1 MKEQT
6 LGDMKKLITLFA
18 FIGLLVQ
25 FTIAQD
31 TTKTLKPIHFKGVIF
46 DSDSFSIPLKGVNAT
61 INNKK
66 GFSTNQ
72 NGNFSIDVFPND
84 TINFTYVG
92 YHPLKIYIPDTL
104 KGGSLTAKFFMVS
117 DTINLAE
124 HYVFSDDGYDNF
136 KKSFLDMEVQPNR
149 DLTNAKNNI
158 YLSLYEAKTTQGN
171 WTAEDNA
178 KNAIK
183 QEEYKVIYKGS
194 IPQFQIVDVVL
205 ISTSI
210 LEHVATGKMKER
222 DFYVELVN
230 LQNQS
235 NLIYSKS
242 IE

>member
-1 MKEQT
+1 
-6 LGDMKKLITLFA
+6 MKKLITLFA
-18 FIGLLVQ
+18 FMVLMAQLA
-25 FTIAQD
+25 IAQD
-31 TTKTLKPIHFKGVIF
+31 TTKTVNPIKFKGIIF

-61 INNKK
+61 INNQK
-66 GFSTNQ
+66 GFSTDQ
-72 NGNFSIDVFPND
+72 DGNFSIAVFPND

-104 KGGSLTAKFFMVS
+104 KGGSLSAKFFMVS

-158 YLSLYEAKTTQGN
+158 YLSLYEAKTTHGN

-183 QEEYKVIYKGS
+183 QEEYKVIYKGF
-194 IPQFQIVDVVL
+194 IPEFQMVDVVL

-242 IE
+242 VE

>member
-6 LGDMKKLITLFA
+6 LVNMKKLITLLA
-18 FIGLLVQ
+18 FIGLLAQ

-61 INNKK
+61 INNNK

-104 KGGSLTAKFFMVS
+104 KGGNLTAKFFMVS

-136 KKSFLDMEVQPNR
+136 KKSFLDMEVQPDR

-183 QEEYKVIYKGS
+183 QEEYKVIYKGA

-222 DFYVELVN
+222 DFYV
-230 LQNQS
+230 
-235 NLIYSKS
+235 
-242 IE
+242 

>member
-1 MKEQT
+1 MN
-6 LGDMKKLITLFA
+6 KLITLFA
-18 FIGLLVQ
+18 FMVLMAQLA
-25 FTIAQD
+25 IAQD
-31 TTKTLKPIHFKGVIF
+31 TTKTVNPIQFKGIIF

-61 INNKK
+61 INNQK
-66 GFSTNQ
+66 GFSTDQ
-72 NGNFSIDVFPND
+72 DGNFSIAVFPND

-104 KGGSLTAKFFMVS
+104 KGGSLSAKFFMVS

-124 HYVFSDDGYDNF
+124 HYVFSDDGYENF
-136 KKSFLDMEVQPNR
+136 KKSFLDMDVQPNR

-183 QEEYKVIYKGS
+183 QEEYKVIYKGF
-194 IPQFQIVDVVL
+194 IPEFQMVDVVL

-242 IE
+242 VE